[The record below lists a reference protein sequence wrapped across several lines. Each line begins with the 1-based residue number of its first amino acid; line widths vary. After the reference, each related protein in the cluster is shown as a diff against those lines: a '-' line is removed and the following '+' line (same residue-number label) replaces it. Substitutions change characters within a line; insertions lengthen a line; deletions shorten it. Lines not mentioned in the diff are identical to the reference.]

1 MLVKVVPPCAAAA
14 ALLLCFSCIESTGP
28 SNADGGRSGISV
40 GGLPATGGGSSLG
53 LGGVSQET
61 GGTTSLATGCCTK
74 FGLPSESGQISVS
87 GLAEL
92 SGLAASRAHPG
103 VLYAQSDSGTGVVY
117 AMSVTGTELGAFT
130 LSNVKGIDWE
140 DIAVGPGPDSASYIY
155 IGDIGDNAAREGSG
169 TLRQD
174 IIVYRVPEPNVTTTA
189 SVGSQTITDWKRL
202 RLKYPD
208 GAHDAETL
216 MVDPVTGDLLI
227 VTKEVSGESKVF
239 RAAGTIPPDT
249 TTVLELQA
257 TLSIGVSGKTS
268 ALVTAGDISPSG
280 DSIILRTHG
289 AILLWCRQS
298 TWANTFGSAPAQLP
312 DSVESQAEALAFS
325 ADGNTWYSGG
335 EGSTMIYQG
344 VAACSEP
351 DPATDDG
358 GLGS

>member
-1 MLVKVVPPCAAAA
+1 MLAKLVPLCAATA

-28 SNADGGRSGISV
+28 ANAAGGRSAISV
-40 GGLPATGGGSSLG
+40 GGLPAAGGSSSLE
-53 LGGVSQET
+53 LGGASQET
-61 GGTTSLATGCCTK
+61 GGTTSLASGCCTK
-74 FGLPSESGQISVS
+74 FSLPSESGQITVS

-117 AMSVTGTELGAFT
+117 AMSVTGTELGTFT

-140 DIAVGPGPDSASYIY
+140 DIAVGPGPNSVSYIY
-155 IGDIGDNAAREGSG
+155 VGDIGDNAAREGGG

-174 IIVYRVPEPNVTTTA
+174 IIVYRLPEPNITA
-189 SVGSQTITDWKRL
+189 TVSVGSQTITDWKRL

-216 MVDPVTGDLLI
+216 MVDPITGDLLI
-227 VTKEVSGESKVF
+227 VTKEDSGASKVF
-239 RAAGTIPPDT
+239 RAAGTTPPDT

-268 ALVTAGDISPSG
+268 ALVTAGDISPNG
-280 DSIILRTHG
+280 DSIILRTRG

-298 TWANTFGSAPAQLP
+298 TWASTFASAPAQLP
-312 DSVESQAEALAFS
+312 DSVEPQAEALTFS
-325 ADGNTWYSGG
+325 ADGKTWYSGG
-335 EGSTMIYQG
+335 EGSTTIYQG
-344 VAACSEP
+344 VATCSQP
-351 DPATDDG
+351 DPSAGDG
-358 GLGS
+358 GLET